1 MTRLTVVV
9 DNHASR
15 DGILAEWGF
24 SLWVEHGGHVFL
36 LDTGMGQ
43 ALLPNLA
50 ALGLPASQIQGVV
63 LSHGHHD
70 HTGGLES
77 LLSTVGGRP
86 VWCHPGVFE
95 THYKQGPDGR
105 LTDIGIPLGSR
116 SAYEK
121 LGADFRLVTGPTEP
135 WPGVHL
141 IAPVPR
147 LTAFEGL
154 NPSLLTNLGP
164 ALVPD
169 PLLDDLLLVLETGEG
184 LVAVTGCAHAGVV
197 NILLAVQDFLGASP
211 AWLVGGFHL
220 DLVHEGQRRAT
231 LDHLSLLREIRVA
244 AGHCTGPISSRAL
257 ATSLGVRFQALA
269 AGQSLEF

>member
-1 MTRLTVVV
+1 MTHVTVVV
-9 DNHASR
+9 DNNASR
-15 DGILAEWGF
+15 QGLQAEWGLA
-24 SLWVEHGGHVFL
+24 LWLEHDGHVLL
-36 LDTGMGQ
+36 LDTGLGP

-50 ALGLPASQIQGVV
+50 ALGLPAARIEGVI

-70 HTGGLES
+70 HTGGLAA
-77 LLSTVGGRP
+77 LLQTIGGRP

-95 THYKQGPDGR
+95 THYKQDPDGS
-105 LTDIGIPLGSR
+105 LTDIGPPLGSR
-116 SAYEK
+116 AAYEK
-121 LGADFRLVTGPTEP
+121 LGADFHLVTGPVEP

-141 IAPVPR
+141 IAPIPR

-154 NPSLLTNLGP
+154 NPSLVTNVGP

-197 NILLAVQDFLGASP
+197 NILLAVQDFLGQAP

-220 DLVHEGQRRAT
+220 DLAPEGQRRAS
-231 LDHLSLLREIRVA
+231 LDHLGLLREIRVA
-244 AGHCTGPISSRAL
+244 AGHCTGPVSSQAL
-257 ATSLGVRFQALA
+257 AASLGVRFQALA
-269 AGQSLEF
+269 AGQTLEF